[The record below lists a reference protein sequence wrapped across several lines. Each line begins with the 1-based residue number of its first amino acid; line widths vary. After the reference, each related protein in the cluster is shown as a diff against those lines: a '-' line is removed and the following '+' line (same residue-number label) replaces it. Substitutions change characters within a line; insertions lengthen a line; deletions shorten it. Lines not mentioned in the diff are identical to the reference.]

1 MALLRFKCIDSV
13 RAKVAEDKTV
23 GKEHIQGIND
33 QEAGE
38 KKKLAEDL
46 KKDVKGPE
54 YWRKSQGKKTVKP
67 KGNAFKD
74 RYQIYH

>member
-46 KKDVKGPE
+46 KKEVKGPE
-54 YWRKSQGKKTVKP
+54 Y
-67 KGNAFKD
+67 
-74 RYQIYH
+74 

>member
-13 RAKVAEDKTV
+13 RVKVAEDKTV

-38 KKKLAEDL
+38 KKISRRSKEGCQRARVL
-46 KKDVKGPE
+46 
-54 YWRKSQGKKTVKP
+54 KSQGKKTVKP